1 VIIFLRLQVI
11 SQIEPKSIYISRNY
25 FIDYG
30 PNEHNIYYY
39 YFKLINNYIYNNKQ
53 QHVAE

>member
-1 VIIFLRLQVI
+1 MIIFLRLQVI

-39 YFKLINNYIYNNKQ
+39 YFKLINNYIYNKQ